1 MATNQVQNMYNQIKA
16 AGSAKAF
23 ASQAP
28 QDSIVPVTRTI
39 QRQVQVQTQ
48 QTDSFASLIRSVKW

>member
-1 MATNQVQNMYNQIKA
+1 MNTAQVQNMYNQIKE

-28 QDSIVPVTRTI
+28 QASIVPVTRTI
-39 QRQVQVQTQ
+39 QKQAQ
-48 QTDSFASLIRSVKW
+48 QTDSFSSLIRSVKW

>member
-23 ASQAP
+23 ASQAQP
-28 QDSIVPVTRTI
+28 AKIQPVTRTI
-39 QRQVQVQTQ
+39 QRQAQSV
-48 QTDSFASLIRSVKW
+48 DSFDSLVRSVKW